1 MEKNILII
9 DDEKNIRM
17 TLEKALA
24 EDNYSIDM
32 AINGEEA
39 LKKIKDKHYSVILL
53 DLKLPGMDGIE
64 VLEKINELD
73 YETNIIIITGYGSIE
88 SAVKTM
94 KLGAIDYLR
103 KPFKPEK
110 IRELVNEVY
119 EKYDI
124 KIDENAENTEDFNKI
139 INLAKNKINN
149 KDFNEAEKLLQ
160 KATGKKSTKPEPFN
174 LLGVIYE
181 LQNKQ
186 TEAMKMYRAALALD
200 PSYKPADENLER
212 AGRLNP
218 NKDDLNLGE
227 NKPEN
232 KKE

>member
-17 TLEKALA
+17 TLEKALKK
-24 EDNYSIDM
+24 DDYSMDM

-39 LKKIKDKHYSVILL
+39 LKKIKDKQYSIILL
-53 DLKLPGMDGIE
+53 DMKLPGMNGME

-73 YETNIIIITGYGSIE
+73 YETKIIIITGYGSIE

-110 IRELVNEVY
+110 IHELVNEVY
-119 EKYDI
+119 ERYDVE
-124 KIDENAENTEDFNKI
+124 IDENTENIEDFNKI
-139 INLAKNKINN
+139 INLAKDKIN
-149 KDFNEAEKLLQ
+149 KRDFNEAEKLLQ
-160 KATGKKSTKPEPFN
+160 KATGKESTKPEPFN
-174 LLGVIYE
+174 LLGIIYE

-212 AGRLNP
+212 AGSLNP

-227 NKPEN
+227 DKPEN
-232 KKE
+232 NEE